1 MLSSPVYAELDPRQ
15 HLLPP
20 SAASAPSAFSQPSNF
35 QPSNRLR
42 SNSFPC
48 HTSGKC
54 AHNSCVCHT
63 SKNTRFK
70 VLCLP
75 HIRKT
80 GGVGVTKPD
89 RGSHYCFLHSAPF
102 RKVANGQSACR
113 THLNAWRKSRELVKI
128 RAGAISG
135 EFQSHVLA
143 PALSLERPVC
153 SRGAAGG
160 AK

>member
-80 GGVGVTKPD
+80 GGWGPLNPTEDPIFA
-89 RGSHYCFLHSAPF
+89 SLHSAQF
-102 RKVANGQSACR
+102 RKVADGLSACR
-113 THLNAWRKSRELVKI
+113 THLNAWRKLRELVRI
-128 RAGAISG
+128 RAGTISRR
-135 EFQSHVLA
+135 FRPHVLA
-143 PALSLERPVC
+143 PALSLERPIC
-153 SRGAAGG
+153 SRAAAAG